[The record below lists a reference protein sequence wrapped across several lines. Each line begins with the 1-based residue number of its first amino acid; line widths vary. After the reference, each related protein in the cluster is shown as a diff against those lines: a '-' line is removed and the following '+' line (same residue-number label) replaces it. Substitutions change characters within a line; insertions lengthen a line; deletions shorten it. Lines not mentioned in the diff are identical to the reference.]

1 MFVVILREFEIAFE
15 KAAEVNRK
23 IKRQENGFVELS
35 EITEVVKRISCY
47 DDIRVDFK
55 NFSAVKDLANIGA
68 MLSTQ
73 DKDGKKTANILI
85 NSSNS
90 AKNQRFS
97 MAHELGHLITG
108 VANYQYETP
117 NDGKFTISSHINSD
131 ITFISDN
138 DCKKDQYI
146 MAEQIANIFAL
157 LVLIPDDITIK
168 KLAEESEEKLSS
180 QYGVTTEAMYSRM
193 LLSVM
198 KR

>member
-1 MFVVILREFEIAFE
+1 MFIVMLDEFKIAFE
-15 KAAEVNRK
+15 KAREVNQK
-23 IKRQENGFVELS
+23 IHRQENDFVELS
-35 EITEVVKRISCY
+35 EITEVVKQVSDY
-47 DDIRVDFK
+47 DEIRVDFRD
-55 NFSAVKDLANIGA
+55 FSAIKGLTNVGA

-73 DKDGKKTANILI
+73 DKNGKKTADILV

-90 AKNQRFS
+90 AKIQRFS
-97 MAHELGHLITG
+97 MVHELGHLITG
-108 VANYQYETP
+108 IPNYQYETP
-117 NDGKFTISSHINSD
+117 NDGKFTVSSHINSD
-131 ITFISDN
+131 VTFISDEQ
-138 DCKKDQYI
+138 CKKDSYL

-180 QYGVTTEAMYSRM
+180 QYGVTSEAMYSRM